1 MILPSNVSIE
11 WWHFGAGRGN
21 FPGHR
26 RLSTLILAHLG
37 TLPHLGILFV
47 AAMLAGGMNALA
59 GGGTFFSFPAL
70 MALGVPA
77 ILSNATNAV
86 CVAPGHAL
94 AAIVYKRE
102 LARSPRRVIMCTLAA
117 SLGAI
122 IGAWL
127 LTVTNEKTFRM
138 LVPWLLLVATLMF
151 AFGPLVQRWT
161 KRVANEHQKV
171 TSPDMNVGNNPKSW
185 LGYALASIYG
195 GYFGAG
201 QGIVL
206 MTIVTLSGVEDLQ
219 EANAI
224 KNAVATI
231 VSLIA
236 VIILA
241 SKGLILWNYGILM
254 VVGAMLGGYLGGRFA
269 KGLSRHALRYFV
281 LATASF
287 FTVVY
292 FWTTYIR

>member
-1 MILPSNVSIE
+1 M
-11 WWHFGAGRGN
+11 F
-21 FPGHR
+21 
-26 RLSTLILAHLG
+26 
-37 TLPHLGILFV
+37 
-47 AAMLAGGMNALA
+47 AGGMNALA

-77 ILSNATNAV
+77 LLSNATNAV
-86 CVAPGHAL
+86 CVTPGHAL
-94 AAIVYKRE
+94 AAVVYKRE
-102 LARSPRRVIMCTLAA
+102 IARAPRRVIMCTIAA
-117 SLGAI
+117 SIGAI

-127 LTVTNEKTFRM
+127 LTVTDDKTFKI
-138 LVPWLLLVATLMF
+138 LVPWLLLAATLMF
-151 AFGPLVQRWT
+151 AFGPLVQKWT
-161 KRVANEHQKV
+161 KRVASEHHTPISADPNV
-171 TSPDMNVGNNPKSW
+171 VGNNPKSW
-185 LGYALASIYG
+185 LGYAVGSIYG

-236 VIILA
+236 VIVLA
-241 SKGLILWNYGILM
+241 FKGLILWNYGLLM
-254 VVGAMLGGYLGGRFA
+254 VLGAILGGYLGGRFA
-269 KGLSRHALRYFV
+269 KGLSKQALRYFV
-281 LATASF
+281 LTAATF

-292 FWTTYIR
+292 FWRTYVH

>member
-1 MILPSNVSIE
+1 M
-11 WWHFGAGRGN
+11 F
-21 FPGHR
+21 
-26 RLSTLILAHLG
+26 
-37 TLPHLGILFV
+37 HLGILFV

-77 ILSNATNAV
+77 IFANATNAV

-94 AAIVYKRE
+94 AAVVYKRE
-102 LARSPRRVIMCTLAA
+102 LSRSPRRVIMCTIAA
-117 SLGAI
+117 SLGAV

-127 LTVTNEKTFRM
+127 LTVTDEKTFKM

-151 AFGPLVQRWT
+151 ALGPLVQRWT
-161 KRVANEHQKV
+161 KQLAKEHQAT
-171 TSPDMNVGNNPKSW
+171 TSTDPNVVGNNPKSW

-206 MTIVTLSGVEDLQ
+206 MTIVTLSGVEDVQ

-241 SKGLILWNYGILM
+241 FKGLILWNYGILM
-254 VVGAMLGGYLGGRFA
+254 IIGAILGGFLGGKFA
-269 KGLSRHALRYFV
+269 KGLSKQTLRYFV
-281 LATASF
+281 LAVAVF
-287 FTVVY
+287 FTAVY
-292 FWTTYIR
+292 FWTTYVHPATTRRSDSVGAPAGCRGRLRCVNEASWGRGYP

>member
-1 MILPSNVSIE
+1 
-11 WWHFGAGRGN
+11 
-21 FPGHR
+21 
-26 RLSTLILAHLG
+26 
-37 TLPHLGILFV
+37 
-47 AAMLAGGMNALA
+47 MNALA

-86 CVAPGHAL
+86 CVTPGHAL
-94 AAIVYKRE
+94 AAVVYKRE
-102 LARSPRRVIMCTLAA
+102 IARAPRRVIMCTIAA
-117 SLGAI
+117 SIGAI
-122 IGAWL
+122 LGAWL
-127 LTVTNEKTFRM
+127 LTVTDDKTFKI

-161 KRVANEHQKV
+161 KQLARDQKKASETDPNV
-171 TSPDMNVGNNPKSW
+171 VGNNPKSW

-236 VIILA
+236 VIVLA
-241 SKGLILWNYGILM
+241 CKGLILWNYGLLM
-254 VVGAMLGGYLGGRFA
+254 IAGAILGGYLGGKFA
-269 KGLSRHALRYFV
+269 KGLSKQALRYFV
-281 LATASF
+281 LTAATF

-292 FWTTYIR
+292 FWRTYVH

>member
-1 MILPSNVSIE
+1 ML
-11 WWHFGAGRGN
+11 
-21 FPGHR
+21 
-26 RLSTLILAHLG
+26 LIHLG
-37 TLPHLGILFV
+37 IFAHLGILFL

-86 CVAPGHAL
+86 CVTPGHAL

-102 LARSPRRVIMCTLAA
+102 LSRSPRRVIMCTLAA

-138 LVPWLLLVATLMF
+138 LVPWLLLVATVMF

-161 KRVANEHQKV
+161 KRLAKDHQKAI
-171 TSPDMNVGNNPKSW
+171 SIDPNAVGNNPKSW

-241 SKGLILWNYGILM
+241 FKGLILWKYGILM
-254 VVGAMLGGYLGGRFA
+254 VLGAILGGYLGGRFA
-269 KGLSRHALRYFV
+269 KGLSKQALRYFV
-281 LATASF
+281 LSIASF

-292 FWTTYIR
+292 FWNTYVH